1 MQMTIRR
8 NRLCSWALFL
18 SLAGAFCLEAVDKGW
33 AQDKTSEAA
42 VASPQPGNLLDL
54 RGDLP
59 NPRQIDVSA
68 LHKLPRVNVS
78 TGDARQAGR
87 QIVYSGTPL
96 LEALKAG
103 GLVFDSGMAGLR
115 DAVKMTVIVEAAD
128 GYQAA
133 FSMAELDPEL
143 TDRVILLADIKDVQ
157 PLPPGEGPFRIIV
170 PGEKRPV
177 RWVRQVKSL
186 TVRKN

>member
-1 MQMTIRR
+1 MKMTIRW
-8 NRLCSWALFL
+8 NRLCSRTLFL
-18 SLAGAFCLEAVDKGW
+18 SLAGAFCLEAIDIGW
-33 AQDKTSEAA
+33 AQDETSEAA
-42 VASPQPGNLLDL
+42 VAAPRAGNLLDL

-68 LHKLPRVNVS
+68 LDKLPRVSVS
-78 TGDARQAGR
+78 TSDPRQAGK

-143 TDRVILLADIKDVQ
+143 TDRVILLADIKDGQ
-157 PLPPGEGPFRIIV
+157 ALPSSEGPFRVIV
-170 PGEKRPV
+170 PGEKRPA

>member
-1 MQMTIRR
+1 MRTAPLWGLRARAPYLHDGRASTILQAILFHSVWLRR
-8 NRLCSWALFL
+8 
-18 SLAGAFCLEAVDKGW
+18 SLVESGR
-33 AQDKTSEAA
+33 TS
-42 VASPQPGNLLDL
+42 
-54 RGDLP
+54 
-59 NPRQIDVSA
+59 
-68 LHKLPRVNVS
+68 
-78 TGDARQAGR
+78 RQAGE
-87 QIVYSGTPL
+87 QMVYSGTPL

-143 TDRVILLADIKDVQ
+143 TDRVILLADNKDGQ
-157 PLPPGEGPFRIIV
+157 PLPPGEGPIRIIV
-170 PGEKRPV
+170 PGEKRPA
-177 RWVRQVKSL
+177 RWVHQVKSL